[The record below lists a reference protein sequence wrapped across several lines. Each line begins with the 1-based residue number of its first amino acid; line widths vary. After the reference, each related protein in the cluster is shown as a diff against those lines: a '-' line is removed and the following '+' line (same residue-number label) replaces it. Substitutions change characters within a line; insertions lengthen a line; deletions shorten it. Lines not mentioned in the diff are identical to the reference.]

1 MIVSGAFRWFFLST
15 SSPFVSFLYKSV
27 LGGLLYEIVKQFYN
41 RVKLTKIYNCVFS
54 KYILNFGNTV
64 MIFIG
69 LHYYIY
75 SNGLS
80 RKQFTTVADSAK
92 SFSSLIMLLLW
103 ISKTSLYIWL
113 LLILKKDLMNFQK
126 DLLITMP
133 STATLL
139 KYNVFFFRKETH
151 LFL

>member
-69 LHYYIY
+69 LHYYVY
-75 SNGLS
+75 SSGLS
-80 RKQFTTVADSAK
+80 RKRQTLPSLFLDLLCCCFELAKHCYIFDSFCFWK
-92 SFSSLIMLLLW
+92 KTWW
-103 ISKTSLYIWL
+103 ISKKICSSLYHQRQLYWN
-113 LLILKKDLMNFQK
+113 KMF
-126 DLLITMP
+126 
-133 STATLL
+133 
-139 KYNVFFFRKETH
+139 YFRREIH